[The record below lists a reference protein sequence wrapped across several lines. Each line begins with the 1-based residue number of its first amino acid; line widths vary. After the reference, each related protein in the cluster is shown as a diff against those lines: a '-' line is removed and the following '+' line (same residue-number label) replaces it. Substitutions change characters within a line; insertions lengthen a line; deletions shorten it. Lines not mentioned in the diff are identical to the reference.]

1 MMADAGLWKRFC
13 TACLLAVAMALPAGG
28 QSANDSSTLRSNWKR
43 PSRPDTARLLY
54 KGYSYGSDAYYS
66 PVTVLLN
73 KGYDIFQLRH
83 SKRDIFTMPYSN
95 AWKYG
100 VAEIFR
106 QPGPIVQRF
115 GGWGR
120 FASVEVYPS
129 SFKAETMNWLVN
141 YTEHFLGGG
150 LTMRMLHEYYVA
162 HNVAFPRIAA
172 MATTYAASVLNE
184 VSEQGAYNVPM
195 AGNVADLL
203 IFDLGAVLL
212 FHWDQPTRFL
222 TQTLQMSD
230 WSNQAAITFP
240 NGQLQ
245 NNGQYFV
252 MKVPIGLQRTR
263 LFVRGGLGAQAGVS
277 RKVDDEHSVSIGMGG
292 ATSVRDIDA
301 TGHETVEFAPGAG
314 VYYDRNN
321 SLLWSVTTSP
331 VANLVSVNV
340 YPGVLKGIGERLGLW
355 AVYTRDNEF
364 RFGIAHSG
372 ALGIGA
378 GYGR

>member
-1 MMADAGLWKRFC
+1 VVRSPVATVGA
-13 TACLLAVAMALPAGG
+13 LAIAIALRVTEAQTQRPD
-28 QSANDSSTLRSNWKR
+28 SARAER
-43 PSRPDTARLLY
+43 PSRPAPHTDTTRLLY
-54 KGYSYGSDAYYS
+54 KGRAYGSEAYYS
-66 PVTVLLN
+66 PLTVMLN
-73 KGYDIFQLRH
+73 KGYDIFQLRNH
-83 SKRDIFTMPYSN
+83 KRNIFTIPYGN
-95 AWKYG
+95 GWRYG

-106 QPGPIVQRF
+106 QPGPIVERF

-120 FASVEVYPS
+120 FARLEVYPS
-129 SFKAETMNWLVN
+129 TIKTDGMNWLVN
-141 YTEHFLGGG
+141 YTEHFIGGG

-184 VSEQGAYNVPM
+184 VSEQGAYNVSM

-212 FHWDQPTRFL
+212 FHWNQPTEFL
-222 TQTLQMSD
+222 AKRLQMAD

-252 MKVPIGLQRTR
+252 MKVPIGLRRTR
-263 LFVRGGLGAQAGVS
+263 LFIRGGLGAQFGVS
-277 RKVDDEHSVSIGMGG
+277 RRLDEEHSVSVGMGG

-314 VYYDRNN
+314 VYFDRNN

-331 VANLVSVNV
+331 VANVLAVNV
-340 YPGVLKGIGERLGLW
+340 YPGVLKGAVGQFGLW
-355 AVYTRDNEF
+355 GVYTRDNEL
-364 RFGIAHSG
+364 RFGLVHG
-372 ALGIGA
+372 RALGAGF